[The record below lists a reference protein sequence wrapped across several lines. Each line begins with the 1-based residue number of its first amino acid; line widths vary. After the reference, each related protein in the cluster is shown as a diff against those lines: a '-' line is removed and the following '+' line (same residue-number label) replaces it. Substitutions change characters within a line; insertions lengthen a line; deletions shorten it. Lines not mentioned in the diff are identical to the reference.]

1 MSDSQNEQLF
11 LFPDLSLR
19 AKDNLATQEAA
30 KVKSAPNATAAPKK
44 PEQNRKPRAAR
55 ESAPAIAIESDS
67 PLISDQ
73 AVAKRYSVSRPTIWR
88 WTNMLLGFP
97 QPIKL
102 SGGTTRWKLADLQA
116 FDRSRSEDPSQPR
129 RKIGKVRAT

>member
-11 LFPDLSLR
+11 LFPEFSLR
-19 AKDNLATQEAA
+19 AKDSLAPQEAA
-30 KVKSAPNATAAPKK
+30 KVKFAPKK
-44 PEQNRKPRAAR
+44 SAQNRKPRAAR
-55 ESAPAIAIESDS
+55 ESGPAITIEPDS

-88 WTNMLLGFP
+88 WTNTLLGFP

-116 FDRSRSEDPSQPR
+116 FDRSRPAGLSQPR
-129 RKIGKVRAT
+129 RKISKVRAT

>member
-11 LFPDLSLR
+11 LFPAFSLR
-19 AKDNLATQEAA
+19 AKDSLAPQEAA
-30 KVKSAPNATAAPKK
+30 KVKSAPKK
-44 PEQNRKPRAAR
+44 PAQNRKPRAAR
-55 ESAPAIAIESDS
+55 ESAPAITIEPDS

-88 WTNMLLGFP
+88 WTNTLLGFP
-97 QPIKL
+97 KPIKL

-116 FDRSRSEDPSQPR
+116 FDRSRPEGLSQPR
-129 RKIGKVRAT
+129 RKISKVRAT